1 MTRLVLLEHV
11 PATFQ
16 PEPGDTV
23 VAMTP
28 EACYELDRRGVAHEL
43 TTDFGVEGRLAAL
56 EPLHWQEQLA
66 WFEAFDELLA
76 AHVPATGR
84 WRFGAATLYG
94 YNLKTLLD
102 PVRLRALEVDS
113 MLGSHDRVLLHRR
126 AEPDPPISQRLLF
139 QGPSVTSYV
148 LPLVARAR
156 GIDLEE
162 RLDDEAPA
170 LETPTSAAAEEQ
182 QAALPERLSALLRR
196 ARPGL
201 RRARSALSRPRP
213 RRLTL
218 LFADF
223 GYDLT
228 PLMARAREQGHRC
241 LRVLG
246 DSVVEEGARRTEIA
260 GLPREGAAA
269 GWASAAETV
278 DSSDHPLWAWPN
290 SWLPGVQLADVL
302 RPRLRYWLESVMPQ
316 VEARA
321 TALERVLTNEGV
333 DFVLGANVGRSDVLA
348 AAAVA
353 APPTQSVLVDHGHD
367 AVAQELFDL
376 IMLRYVDHDFSP
388 TSEFASYLD
397 SRRRVYDHPTAEV
410 HVGSYRWREN
420 ASHSRPGR
428 PPHPAP
434 SGRPIVVYALTA
446 TAGNARY
453 LNSAFFADGWYY
465 RLCREIVDVLA
476 RHPEVFS
483 VVKLFPGD
491 GNLRHPIDLYVD
503 DLELDHVVSS
513 RAPLR
518 DWIPWADRIVFDLPS
533 TGLYEAAT
541 AGVPYLALLYARH
554 RHRPAAVEQLEP
566 AAVHFAEPEE
576 AARAVDAFVS
586 SPTVTAPRLY
596 PEGEEILTT
605 LERLA
610 RR

>member
-1 MTRLVLLEHV
+1 MTRLVLLEHG
-11 PATFQ
+11 PATFR
-16 PEPGDTV
+16 PESGDTV

-28 EACYELDRRGVAHEL
+28 EACYELDRRRVAYKL
-43 TTDFGVEGRLAAL
+43 TTDFGVEARLAAL

-76 AHVPATGR
+76 AHVLATRR
-84 WRFGAATLYG
+84 WRLGAATLYG

-102 PVRLRALEVDS
+102 PVRVRAVEVDS
-113 MLGSHDRVLLHRR
+113 MLRSHDRVLLHRR
-126 AEPDPPISQRLLF
+126 AEADPTIPGRLLF

-156 GIDLEE
+156 GIDFEE
-162 RLDDEAPA
+162 RLDEETPA
-170 LETPTSAAAEEQ
+170 LEIPAFAGAQEQ
-182 QAALPERLSALLRR
+182 QADLPERLKTLLRK
-196 ARPGL
+196 GQTSL
-201 RRARSALSRPRP
+201 RRVRPALSGT

-228 PLMARAREQGHRC
+228 LLMARAREQGHRC
-241 LRVLG
+241 LRVVG
-246 DSVVEEGARRTEIA
+246 DYVVEEGAHRTEIA
-260 GLPREGAAA
+260 RLPREGTDA

-278 DSSDHPLWAWPN
+278 NSSDHPLWGWPN
-290 SWLPGVQLADVL
+290 SWLQGVKLSDVL
-302 RPRLRYWLESVMPQ
+302 RPRVRYWLESLMPH

-333 DFVLGANVGRSDVLA
+333 DFVLGANVVHQDVLA
-348 AAAVA
+348 AAAVTA
-353 APPTQSVLVDHGHD
+353 LPTQSVLVDHGHD

-388 TSEFASYLD
+388 TSEFAGYLD
-397 SRRRVYDHPTAEV
+397 SRRQLYDHPTAEV
-410 HVGSYRWREN
+410 HVGSYQWRES
-420 ASHSRPGR
+420 ASLSRSGH
-428 PPHPAP
+428 PPQPVP
-434 SGRPIVVYALTA
+434 SKRPIVVYALTA

-453 LNSAFFADGWYY
+453 LNSAFYADGWYY
-465 RLCREIVDVLA
+465 RLCREIVDVLG

-518 DWIPWADRIVFDLPS
+518 AWIPWADRMIFDLPS

-541 AGVPYLALLYARH
+541 AGIPYLALLYAQH
-554 RHRPAAVEQLEP
+554 RHRPGAVEQLGP

-596 PEGEEILTT
+596 PEGEEILAT

-610 RR
+610 RC